1 MYAYDNGADVVDTT
15 AGDAWAMDET
25 AGGALSSVSLEAPGG
40 KIGSSARREAFD
52 APTWRSVA
60 THASSPRLVASATGS
75 ALKAAAATAV
85 PIPPPVSALRPLG
98 PGMAASSS
106 SAVAPPIAP
115 PAPPPVALPE
125 ADDAVASKKR
135 KVGETA
141 LAPTD
146 STAHLPRQPRGPIAE
161 TANAEDDGFRWSKCG
176 QNTIEGAA
184 FPRSFYRCISLR
196 GSNCQCLKIIE
207 GDPKDPGSG
216 SVTYAGIHNHEPP
229 GEPPAMSPHAGMS
242 NLDPAA
248 ARRTTR
254 ARRTRTKHRS
264 PAVRTHRLRPTPFPP

>member
-1 MYAYDNGADVVDTT
+1 MCIRDSFRSGNFKDQWIDMECIMGKCDDDVEYGEFEFLGDNGNN
-15 AGDAWAMDET
+15 
-25 AGGALSSVSLEAPGG
+25 
-40 KIGSSARREAFD
+40 
-52 APTWRSVA
+52 
-60 THASSPRLVASATGS
+60 
-75 ALKAAAATAV
+75 
-85 PIPPPVSALRPLG
+85 LG
-98 PGMAASSS
+98 EMYN
-106 SAVAPPIAP
+106 
-115 PAPPPVALPE
+115 APPPVALPE

-229 GEPPAMSPHAGMS
+229 QC
-242 NLDPAA
+242 
-248 ARRTTR
+248 
-254 ARRTRTKHRS
+254 K
-264 PAVRTHRLRPTPFPP
+264 